1 MIRRTLTHPTGLPIS
16 GIAITEAAPQGAGP
30 TPESKVVTGRSSNQR
45 VDDLLRAF
53 SDTAYASEEEDHP
66 WESWNYTR
74 LSTF

>member
-1 MIRRTLTHPTGLPIS
+1 MTSKNLVHPSTLGPS
-16 GIAITEAAPQGAGP
+16 AVAITEAAPNSAGP
-30 TPESKVVTGRSSNQR
+30 VPECRSVAARTSTQK

-53 SDTAYASEEEDHP
+53 SDTAYSIEEEDHP